1 MIKISVDAP
10 LNIIKHITQFKI
22 VQKYKRF
29 HLKVFNNYN
38 YYRLRTYLPKLII
51 FYVLTN
57 GKTGFKRNLKSWR

>member
-29 HLKVFNNYN
+29 HLKVFNNLQLLQTQN
-38 YYRLRTYLPKLII
+38 I
-51 FYVLTN
+51 
-57 GKTGFKRNLKSWR
+57 SA

>member
-10 LNIIKHITQFKI
+10 LNIIKEITQFKI
-22 VQKYKRF
+22 VQKYKQF

-38 YYRLRTYLPKLII
+38 YCRLRTYQSKLII

-57 GKTGFKRNLKSWR
+57 GENWV